1 MEEASNTLKKLS
13 FELGGKNPNII
24 FDDVD
29 IDEVVATTI
38 KSSFTNQG
46 EVCVCGENI
55 FVQRSI
61 YDEFVEKLAA
71 KTRELK
77 VGDPFDTDMTK
88 VH

>member
-1 MEEASNTLKKLS
+1 MKL
-13 FELGGKNPNII
+13 LT
-24 FDDVD
+24 
-29 IDEVVATTI
+29 TTI

-55 FVQRSI
+55 FVERSV

-77 VGDPFDTDMTK
+77 VGDPFDNDI
-88 VH
+88 